1 MSKNEIKNR
10 IVDELKVAQESG
22 KVTSERIYEIV
33 RNAVADAVSK
43 GKGGAEEI
51 REIVKEAL
59 SAVVQGLK
67 AAETDV
73 AGNIKAGLQGAV
85 AGACAH
91 KNQAVDIIR
100 KEMRELDA
108 TLAAEKAEL
117 TRLTG
122 NALQGAKEAGETF
135 SEDIRTRMES
145 ILTDIKLKSTE
156 VLGLTRQ
163 TVKEAVKQAIAS
175 GDNVKETVVHI
186 TKHAAENALEEG
198 HFKADRVKEVVEK
211 VLSGAME
218 AAEESGKEIE
228 EVAHGAFE
236 GVQKGMASVLEAIG
250 DKTRVFFQEDLA
262 RTKQDLETI
271 EELFTETTLKVAK
284 RSGETT
290 RNILTGLLAQAE
302 ETTSILRESTRNA
315 AEKVAERMKNAGEE
329 AVKTGIE
336 TADKWSRVVA
346 EEAME
351 LGKRSLKVAKGAI
364 SGMWR
369 GAKEAIQKGKDE
381 Q

>member
-10 IVDELKVAQESG
+10 IMDELKVAQESG
-22 KVTSERIYEIV
+22 KITSERIYEIV
-33 RNAVADAVSK
+33 RNTVADAVSK
-43 GKGGAEEI
+43 GRGGAEEI
-51 REIVKEAL
+51 REIVKEAF

-73 AGNIKAGLQGAV
+73 VGNIEAGLRGAV

-100 KEMRELDA
+100 KEMHELDA
-108 TLAAEKAEL
+108 KLAETNVEL
-117 TRLTG
+117 TQSAR

-135 SEDIRTRMES
+135 SEDIRTRIES

-156 VLGLTRQ
+156 MLGLTRQ
-163 TVKEAVKQAIAS
+163 TVKEAVKQALAS

-186 TKHAAENALEEG
+186 TKHAAKNALEEG
-198 HFKADRVKEVVEK
+198 RFKTNSVKEVVEK

-236 GVQKGMASVLEAIG
+236 GVQKGIASVLESIG

-262 RTKQDLETI
+262 RTRQDLETI

-284 RSGETT
+284 RSRETT
-290 RNILTGLLAQAE
+290 RNILTDLLAQAE
-302 ETTSILRESTRNA
+302 ETTSILRESTRHA
-315 AEKVAERMKNAGEE
+315 AEKVAERVKNTGMQ

-336 TADKWSRVVA
+336 TADKWSQGMA

-351 LGKRSLKVAKGAI
+351 LGKRSVDVAKGAVL
-364 SGMWR
+364 GMWK
-369 GAKEAIQKGKDE
+369 GAKEAFQKDKTN
-381 Q
+381 